1 MMTRD
6 SAIVTPGTSAR
17 VHEDGNVISQ
27 PKQPL
32 LSVRDLTLGFRAS
45 DGTAKPVVQGVSFG
59 LDAGQSL
66 AVVGESGSGKTLI
79 GKTLLG
85 LLPDAAQ
92 IMGGSVSFAGQPL
105 LEQTPAQWRTTR
117 GIGIGMVFQEPM
129 VSLNPAFRIG
139 EQLTEALVRRRA
151 VPRAQAWAQAIAML
165 ERVRVRDPQGCMKR
179 YPHEF
184 SGGMRQRI
192 MLAAVMLLRPKLLI
206 ADEPTTALDCV
217 VQKEVLDLMT
227 ELTREEGTAL
237 IFISHNLALVAAYT
251 EQVLV
256 MRAGVA
262 VETGPAVQVLSR
274 PSHDYTLALLDALP
288 RRLPSISP
296 QSSDASVASAA
307 PQRAPV
313 FEVRDVVIDYQAA
326 RGGMAAWFGGK
337 RSVRAVHRT
346 SFSLRA
352 GETLAIVGESGSG
365 KTSLT
370 KVVLGLVEPAEGDVL
385 LNGQRFL
392 GTGAQQLQAARRAI
406 QIVFQDPYSS
416 LDPRMRVGA
425 LVTEGLRADRTLDAA
440 QRTERVKTALA
451 DVGLADHAWRF
462 VHELSGGQRQRVAI
476 ARALASRPAVIIADE
491 PVSALDVTVQK
502 QVLDMLVSL
511 QARYGFACLLIS
523 HDLGVVEQIADRVL
537 VMLRG
542 HVVEEG
548 TRDAVFDDPCHPYTR
563 RLLQAVPELRGNRVD
578 GFKVLSREVPA
589 QRLADEVY
597 FNPDS
602 AQSGM
607 QQIGQHVGQPR
618 APHLTEVAQGAAGH
632 RVALQAGA

>member
-1 MMTRD
+1 MMTRE
-6 SAIVTPGTSAR
+6 SAL
-17 VHEDGNVISQ
+17 DISTNAASVQ
-27 PKQPL
+27 RAQAASGQSGRPL
-32 LSVRDLTLGFRAS
+32 LSVRDLTLGFRTP
-45 DGTAKPVVQGVSFG
+45 DGNAKPVVHGVSFD

-92 IMGGSVSFAGQPL
+92 IIGGSVTFADQPL
-105 LEQTPAQWRTTR
+105 LDQTPAQWRATR

-129 VSLNPAFRIG
+129 VSLNPAFRVG
-139 EQLTEALVRRRA
+139 EQLTEALVRRRG
-151 VPRAQAWAQAIAML
+151 VPRAQAWAQAVAML
-165 ERVRVRDPQGCMKR
+165 ERVRVRDPQGCMRR

-192 MLAAVMLLRPKLLI
+192 MLAAVMLLRPRLLI

-251 EQVLV
+251 ERVLV

-262 VETGPAVQVLSR
+262 VETGAAEQVLSR

-288 RRLPSISP
+288 RRLPSSEAP
-296 QSSDASVASAA
+296 ETAGSSEPAQL
-307 PQRAPV
+307 PAPV
-313 FEVRDVVIDYQAA
+313 LDVRDVVIDYRAA
-326 RGGMAAWFGGK
+326 SSGVASWFGAK

-370 KVVLGLVEPAEGDVL
+370 KVVLGLVEPAEGEVL
-385 LNGQRFL
+385 LNGERFL
-392 GTGAQQLQAARRAI
+392 HTGAKQLQTARRAI
-406 QIVFQDPYSS
+406 QMVFQDPYSS

-425 LVTEGLRADRTLDAA
+425 LVAEGLRADSTLSAA
-440 QRTERVKTALA
+440 QRAERVATALT
-451 DVGLADHAWRF
+451 DVGLGDHARRF

-537 VMLRG
+537 VLLRG
-542 HVVEEG
+542 HIVEEG
-548 TRDAVFDDPCHPYTR
+548 SRDAVFDDPCHPYTR
-563 RLLQAVPELRGNRVD
+563 RLLQAVPELRGNRRD
-578 GFKVLSREVPA
+578 GFKVLSREVPT
-589 QRLADEVY
+589 QRLADDAY
-597 FNPDS
+597 FNPDQAQQS
-602 AQSGM
+602 AQYGA
-607 QQIGQHVGQPR
+607 PR
-618 APHLTEVAQGAAGH
+618 LVAVARGAQGH
-632 RVALQAGA
+632 RVALHAAA